1 MKKVLSLIL
10 LSLLIFLFGCEEE
23 KKMYETAL
31 YEDKIE
37 FPFEEIDNGKF
48 INIFRNYHEDS
59 VSLSVVLLDSELLPN
74 SQNLDYCE
82 GITAIRNGKQ
92 VLEWII
98 INFNISFV
106 PENQVENQNDHP
118 GLISYNLPKG
128 TYLVM
133 LNDSEDCNKNNY
145 AIFDVK
151 SNNDV
156 SMKWKRLLWFMN

>member
-1 MKKVLSLIL
+1 MSLFIFVL
-10 LSLLIFLFGCEEE
+10 GCEEE

-48 INIFRNYHEDS
+48 MNIFRNYHKDS
-59 VSLSVVLLDSELLPN
+59 VSLSVVLLNKDREVLPN

-82 GITAIRNGKQ
+82 GINALRNGKQ

-98 INFNISFV
+98 INYNVSFI
-106 PENQVENQNDHP
+106 PENEVPNQNDHP

-128 TYLVM
+128 TYLVL

-145 AIFDVK
+145 AIFDVIT
-151 SNNDV
+151 NDAIE
-156 SMKWKRLLWFMN
+156 